1 MHSRGGGRC
10 LCVKV
15 TVEGLDRQVTSWE
28 RLFVRSKMSKQSIIG
43 AARRLTKLG
52 AHVEN
57 RIRCRE
63 AG

>member
-1 MHSRGGGRC
+1 M
-10 LCVKV
+10 KV
-15 TVEGLDRQVTSWE
+15 TVEGLDRQVTSWG

-52 AHVEN
+52 AQVEN